1 MEKGSHV
8 GQARG
13 DVEAQ
18 ATLVRCLARQRA
30 LALFEGMRSPGPQA
44 NVITYNATISACEKG
59 AGKGSVAWRYSRRCT
74 CWAAGLR

>member
-30 LALFEGMRSPGPQA
+30 LALFEGMRSQGLAKPQPMKQDHDACTADAPCLRRGSRHRLGP
-44 NVITYNATISACEKG
+44 
-59 AGKGSVAWRYSRRCT
+59 
-74 CWAAGLR
+74 

>member
-18 ATLVRCLARQRA
+18 ATLARVVA
-30 LALFEGMRSPGPQA
+30 PLDIEAA
-44 NVITYNATISACEKG
+44 NGCTLRG
-59 AGKGSVAWRYSRRCT
+59 DSR
-74 CWAAGLR
+74 LLM